1 MNADILMTL
10 ATSSAIF
17 GISVITYAQ
26 RAKYVSDSRENL
38 LDWLAL
44 IAISVMLI
52 SGSLITT
59 V

>member
-10 ATSSAIF
+10 AASSAIF
-17 GISVITYAQ
+17 GIAVITYAQ

-44 IAISVMLI
+44 IAIFVMLI
-52 SGSLITT
+52 SGSLITN